1 MCGVYCVKTFS
12 ALSDEESGKF
22 SLFQINIQEKRM
34 TEKMCFNRSLTK
46 SQTGVWIHPRGGK
59 GEIRVKKLKL
69 CSASALSAKYPF
81 KQTLLPQYFSIVM
94 SQICHKK
101 YVIIYFQLSLTLA
114 NQSMI
119 TKRHSCAR
127 IHLIR

>member
-22 SLFQINIQEKRM
+22 SLFQINIEEKRM

-46 SQTGVWIHPRGGK
+46 SQTGVWIHPQGGK

-81 KQTLLPQYFSIVM
+81 KQTNQADNQSNRQTDKQKRGEKQTNKQIVPPQYI
-94 SQICHKK
+94 
-101 YVIIYFQLSLTLA
+101 
-114 NQSMI
+114 
-119 TKRHSCAR
+119 
-127 IHLIR
+127 